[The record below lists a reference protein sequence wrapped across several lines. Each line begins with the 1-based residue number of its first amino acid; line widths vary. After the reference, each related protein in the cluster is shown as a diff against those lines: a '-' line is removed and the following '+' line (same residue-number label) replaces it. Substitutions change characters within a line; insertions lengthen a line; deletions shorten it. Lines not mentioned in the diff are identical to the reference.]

1 MFLVRER
8 DPNGLPKYVLLR
20 MDVMACTRFCVLVL
34 LPVGWGEDDEDG
46 EDLKTSDEHQQ

>member
-8 DPNGLPKYVLLR
+8 DPNGLPKYLSR
-20 MDVMACTRFCVLVL
+20 MDVMARTRFRALVL
-34 LPVGWGEDDEDG
+34 LPVGRGEDDEDG